1 MNTEIE
7 NIIRDHDYS
16 ELNSEQL
23 TAINEWASSE
33 EDFTTMR
40 QIIASASLLK
50 ELRQVRS

>member
-23 TAINEWASSE
+23 TAINSDVTLVGFARNG
-33 EDFTTMR
+33 R
-40 QIIASASLLK
+40 QTIYSHKERILL
-50 ELRQVRS
+50 EGDAL